1 MPKILSNVKE
11 KILIEGKELLQAN
24 GYHNFNIREVAKN
37 SEIAVGTFYNYFSN
51 KDELVREIILNHW
64 NKLLSTID
72 KLTDADDTIKTK
84 LITLSQYLDEFFKTY
99 SGVFT
104 AMMESTTTYCP
115 RHKILPQL
123 YTIVEKIINMAIEKG
138 EINPPIEVSKLSKIL
153 VPSMFFITKVEDLK
167 FEDFYSILDLGQI
180 EKRD

>member
-11 KILIEGKELLQAN
+11 KILKEGKELLQAN
-24 GYHNFNIREVAKN
+24 GYNNLNIREVAKN
-37 SEIAVGTFYNYFSN
+37 SDIAVGTFYNYFSN

-64 NKLLSTID
+64 NQLLVTID
-72 KLTDADDTIKTK
+72 ELSDSENSIKTK
-84 LITLSQYLDEFFKTY
+84 LISLSQYIDEFFKTY

-104 AMMESTTTYCP
+104 AMMESTATYCP

-123 YTIVEKIINMAIEKG
+123 NTIVEKIITMAIEKG
-138 EINPPIEVSKLSKIL
+138 EINPPLSVTKLSKIL

-167 FEDFYSILDLGQI
+167 FEDFYSILNLGNV
-180 EKRD
+180 EKNN